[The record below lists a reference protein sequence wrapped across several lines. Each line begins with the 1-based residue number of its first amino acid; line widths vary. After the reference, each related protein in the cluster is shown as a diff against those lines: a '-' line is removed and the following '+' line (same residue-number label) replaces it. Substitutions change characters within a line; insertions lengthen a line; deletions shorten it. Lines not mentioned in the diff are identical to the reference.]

1 MTNTTKVS
9 PICPENYIKNEIKT
23 IESRIKKDREE
34 SNQPEVA
41 SDPLDRAALLQSQ
54 QIASSVRFHDGERLK
69 ALKKALIRIKE
80 DDYGFCESCG
90 DDIEKF
96 RLKARPEAEMCI
108 TCADSAFH
116 KSKQMAG

>member
-9 PICPENYIKNEIKT
+9 PICPETYIKNEIKT
-23 IESRIKKDREE
+23 LESRIKQDREE
-34 SNQPEVA
+34 STQPEVG
-41 SDPLDRAALLQSQ
+41 SDPLDRAALVQHQ
-54 QIASSVRFHDGERLK
+54 QIASSVRFHDSERLK
-69 ALKKALIRIKE
+69 SLKKALVRIKQ
-80 DDYGFCESCG
+80 DDYGFCETCG

-116 KSKQMAG
+116 KSKQTIG